1 VVRRAL
7 NGSFSKSKWRFRL
20 LPNGGPDNCAT
31 CGFNHSN
38 EGRWGAHS
46 KPPGFCTIRH
56 TEIPVPQRT
65 IARIGTPDRYR
76 RKARSTVLCM
86 TGEPGAYR
94 GLAPSRQKLE
104 CKQLAWCVARN
115 RIKDGF
121 DYSRRF
127 VRVLQTRALSG
138 LA

>member
-1 VVRRAL
+1 
-7 NGSFSKSKWRFRL
+7 
-20 LPNGGPDNCAT
+20 
-31 CGFNHSN
+31 
-38 EGRWGAHS
+38 
-46 KPPGFCTIRH
+46 
-56 TEIPVPQRT
+56 
-65 IARIGTPDRYR
+65 
-76 RKARSTVLCM
+76 M

-127 VRVLQTRALSG
+127 VRVPKREHYLAWRETKLIPHMRELTAAGEQAYSG
-138 LA
+138 CTVRIPPPAFTATSRISSA